1 MNAHPGDAAAA
12 GGARRRV
19 TVSSIRDRE
28 APERPIAALTA
39 YDYASARLADEAGM
53 DIVLVGD
60 SLAMVVLGYENTL
73 PVTVDEMLHH
83 MRAVARG
90 AKRALLVADMPYMSY
105 HAGVEEAVRN
115 AGRFVKEGGAQAV
128 KIEGGRKRL
137 PAVRAILDA
146 EVPVMG
152 HIGLTP
158 QSLHCMGGYKVQGR
172 MLPEAQALLDDARAL
187 EEAGI
192 FSLVLEG
199 MPRELARDITRAV
212 SVPTIGIGAGP
223 DCDGQILVF
232 HDALGLSGKKS
243 PKFARRYLEGFS
255 VMKEALARYAKT
267 CARGSFPRTTNR
279 TTRRKAAP
287 CAFPPS
293 GGRSDREASRWN
305 SSES

>member
-1 MNAHPGDAAAA
+1 MMNAHSGDAAAA
-12 GGARRRV
+12 GASRRV

-28 APERPIAALTA
+28 TSERPIAALTA

-53 DIVLVGD
+53 EIILVGD

-137 PAVRAILDA
+137 PAIRAILDA

-158 QSLHCMGGYKVQGR
+158 QSLHLMGGYKVQGR
-172 MLPEAQALLDDARAL
+172 MPPEAQALLDDAHAL

-212 SVPTIGIGAGP
+212 SIPTIGIGAGP

-232 HDALGLSGKKS
+232 HDVLGLCEGNS

-255 VMKEALARYAKT
+255 VMKEALERYAADVRAGKFPSDDESYHLPKG
-267 CARGSFPRTTNR
+267 APLRFPAERGTKR
-279 TTRRKAAP
+279 
-287 CAFPPS
+287 
-293 GGRSDREASRWN
+293 
-305 SSES
+305 

>member
-1 MNAHPGDAAAA
+1 MNAHSGDAAAA
-12 GGARRRV
+12 GAGQRV
-19 TVSSIRDRE
+19 TVSSIRERKTS
-28 APERPIAALTA
+28 ERPIAALTA

-53 DIVLVGD
+53 DIILVGD

-105 HAGVEEAVRN
+105 HASVEEAVRN

-158 QSLHCMGGYKVQGR
+158 QSLHRMGGYKVQGR
-172 MLPEAQALLDDARAL
+172 VPPEAQALLDDARAL

-199 MPRELARDITRAV
+199 MPRELACDITRAV
-212 SVPTIGIGAGP
+212 SIPTIGIGAGP
-223 DCDGQILVF
+223 GCGGQILVF
-232 HDALGLSGKKS
+232 HDVLGLCEGNS
-243 PKFARRYLEGFS
+243 PKFARRYLKGFS
-255 VMKEALARYAKT
+255 VMKEALERYAEDVRAGKFPSDDESYHSPKGAPLRFP
-267 CARGSFPRTTNR
+267 AR
-279 TTRRKAAP
+279 
-287 CAFPPS
+287 
-293 GGRSDREASRWN
+293 RETKR
-305 SSES
+305 